1 MGQRV
6 PVLKTLFEQR
16 FLNSHFQIAI
26 TRKEFKAAPSNF
38 LGLKSDTIT
47 CRVWLSIELFLST
60 LCCSIFEG
68 LWKAQC

>member
-1 MGQRV
+1 MGEGV

-26 TRKEFKAAPSNF
+26 TRKVLEQAPSNF

-47 CRVWLSIELFLST
+47 
-60 LCCSIFEG
+60 
-68 LWKAQC
+68 